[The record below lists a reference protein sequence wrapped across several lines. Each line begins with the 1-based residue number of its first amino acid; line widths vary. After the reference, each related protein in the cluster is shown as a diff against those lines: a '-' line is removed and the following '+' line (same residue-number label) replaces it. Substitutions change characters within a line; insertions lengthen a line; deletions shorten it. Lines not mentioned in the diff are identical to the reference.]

1 MLQDIPYL
9 KEQGLIWLL
18 NVIGTQNIF
27 LLILVKKFVNTINK

>member
-9 KEQGLIWLL
+9 KEQALIWLL

-27 LLILVKKFVNTINK
+27 LLIVKKFVNTINK